1 MILAKNRVERRGDML
16 KKMMSKVIEV
26 THASGRESMDMI
38 LSVCLNAAN
47 EIARHGG
54 CAPAQWVLS
63 CLPRSPATVGDEE
76 ECLDVCVLYK
86 HLLMDQQR
94 SVCSCVTE
102 RRHVKHSYDGTV
114 VNELDVLFCERR
126 RPWLDPTKL
135 ET

>member
-1 MILAKNRVERRGDML
+1 
-16 KKMMSKVIEV
+16 
-26 THASGRESMDMI
+26 MDMI

-47 EIARHGG
+47 EMAQHGG
-54 CAPAQWVLS
+54 FAPAQWVLS
-63 CLPRSPATVGDEE
+63 RLPRSPATVGDED

-86 HLLMDQQR
+86 HMLMDQLR
-94 SVCSCVTE
+94 SVCSYVTE